1 MAVGTLMKLAFF
13 AVNILV
19 ASIIFYLLRRQKQL
33 QLKMLVQ
40 ITGAYREE
48 TVVNIPFCHAV
59 LNNLQANFLL
69 ILYISPSHSLMRA
82 TS

>member
-1 MAVGTLMKLAFF
+1 
-13 AVNILV
+13 
-19 ASIIFYLLRRQKQL
+19 
-33 QLKMLVQ
+33 MLVQ

-48 TVVNIPFCHAV
+48 TVVNIPFCHAFFFPSV